1 MPHSTPPTP
10 WFRIALL
17 WLSGISA
24 GLQLAKISL
33 AFDALQAH
41 YAATAATLGGVLSA
55 MGLVGMLAGVGVGL
69 LAPRWGLVRVL
80 VGGLALGAAVSL
92 LQATMLPLPWLWA
105 SRLLEGVS
113 HLAVVVTAPTL
124 MVQLSGPRHRAL
136 VMGVWGTFVA
146 VAYALAGVWAPWLLA
161 QGVQHWLL
169 AHAGLMAL
177 AALAVGWTF
186 RERGIAPGAPV
197 RAWTGLVAE
206 HRGLYGRLQSV
217 LPALCFFCYTNM
229 ALAFM
234 TFLPMA
240 AGADR
245 AWVAVFMPLCGAAG
259 TVLAGLLSQRWVPPM
274 RLLALAY
281 LGVAVLGLWVAWRL
295 HQGVPLALSALALMG
310 ATGMVAGSALAL
322 VPWLNRDSTHQAQ
335 ANGAVAQL
343 GNLGAVFS
351 GPVFGWA
358 WPQGAA
364 VLGAL
369 VLLYCAIGLGLAYWG
384 SRRLHALAAPIAGGH
399 A

>member
-41 YAATAATLGGVLSA
+41 YGATAATLGGVLSA
-55 MGLVGMLAGVGVGL
+55 MGVVGMFAGVGVGL
-69 LAPRWGLVRVL
+69 LAPRWGLLRVL
-80 VGGLALGAAVSL
+80 VGALALGAAVSL
-92 LQATMLPLPWLWA
+92 LQASLLPLPWLWA
-105 SRLLEGVS
+105 SRLLEGLS

-124 MVQLSGPRHRAL
+124 MVQLAGPRHRTL

-146 VAYALAGVWAPWLLA
+146 VAYALGGLLAPWLLA
-161 QGVQHWLL
+161 QGVQAWLL
-169 AHAGLMAL
+169 AHALLMAL
-177 AALAVGWTF
+177 AAAAVGGVF
-186 RERGIAPGAPV
+186 RRAPLAPAAPL
-197 RAWTGLVAE
+197 RAWRGLVAE
-206 HRGLYGRLQSV
+206 HRALYGRQQSV
-217 LPALCFFCYTNM
+217 LPALCFFCYTSM
-229 ALAFM
+229 ALAFL

-240 AGADR
+240 SGPDR
-245 AWVAVFMPLCGAAG
+245 GWVAVLMPLCGAAG
-259 TVLAGLLSQRWVPPM
+259 TVLAGVLSQRWVAPL

-281 LGVAVLGLWVAWRL
+281 LGVAIMGLWAGWRL
-295 HQGVPLALSALALMG
+295 HHGEPLALAALALMG

-322 VPWLNRDSTHQAQ
+322 VPWLNRESSHQAQ

-343 GNLGAVFS
+343 GNLGAVCA

-358 WPQGAA
+358 WPQGAW
-364 VLGAL
+364 VLGTL
-369 VLLYCAIGLGLAYWG
+369 VLAYCALGLVLVYAG
-384 SRRLHALAAPIAGGH
+384 GRRL
-399 A
+399 